1 MYLQTMTLKNA
12 IRLLAFKKNSRFS
25 NYSKVFKLWGGACL
39 RIFFRSYRRQ
49 STKSGRRMKV
59 KA

>member
-1 MYLQTMTLKNA
+1 MTLKNA
-12 IRLLAFKKNSRFS
+12 IRLLAFKKNSRIS
-25 NYSKVFKLWGGACL
+25 NYSKVFKLWGALAYGF
-39 RIFFRSYRRQ
+39 FFRAHRRQ